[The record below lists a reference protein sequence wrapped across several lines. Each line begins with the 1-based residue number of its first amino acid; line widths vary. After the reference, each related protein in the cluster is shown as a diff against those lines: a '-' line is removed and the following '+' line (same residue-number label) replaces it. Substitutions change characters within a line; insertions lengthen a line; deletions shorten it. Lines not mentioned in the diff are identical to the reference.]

1 VYAYCHPIN
10 NRLKVLKDKGGLLKR
25 ISLFN
30 RIIIG
35 LEDSYPRKDRGSKY
49 LL

>member
-1 VYAYCHPIN
+1 VPE
-10 NRLKVLKDKGGLLKR
+10 DKGELLKR

-35 LEDSYPRKDRGSKY
+35 LKDSYPRKNRGSSY